1 MVISKLY
8 MIDSITRKLVV
19 FVCCRV
25 NLFYTMW
32 LGCEVVDVVSTRGCV
47 HYSHSKIHLHSIQK
61 DLD

>member
-1 MVISKLY
+1 MIISKLHV
-8 MIDSITRKLVV
+8 IDSISRKLVL

-47 HYSHSKIHLHSIQK
+47 YYSHSKIYLHSIQK